1 MPSQFHGRGANTR
14 RPPAM
19 LKWFFGARTL
29 DDHLQAGHFA
39 PALEILDGALKAQ
52 PEEPELLEKRALVL
66 ERLGRGAEAGEVLVK
81 LAKRFA
87 DRGFGLRA
95 IALLK
100 KAQQLATPPAGLEA
114 MMRDIAALAHLDDV
128 AASPLFRMFTRD
140 ELVAIVRQLQLLSFE
155 PGHILLMQG
164 QPGDSLFVIA
174 AGEVRV
180 FAQDG
185 AGKPTAVA
193 KIPAPAFFGEIAV
206 VRGGARTATITAASP
221 VTVLE
226 LTLAGLD
233 AISADRP
240 NVRKVLVEFAE
251 LREGELQRQ
260 GLLKGHART

>member
-1 MPSQFHGRGANTR
+1 MVLQVPGALFVQASVR
-14 RPPAM
+14 RPLYTAWPA
-19 LKWFFGARTL
+19 RV
-29 DDHLQAGHFA
+29 D
-39 PALEILDGALKAQ
+39 
-52 PEEPELLEKRALVL
+52 
-66 ERLGRGAEAGEVLVK
+66 EAGQVLVQ

-100 KAQQLATPPAGLEA
+100 KAQQLKPAPPGLDV

-128 AASPLFRMFTRD
+128 AASPLFRMFSRD
-140 ELVAIVRQLQLLSFE
+140 ELVAIVQQLQLLSFE
-155 PGHILLMQG
+155 PGEILLMQG

-174 AGEVRV
+174 TGEVRV

-193 KIPAPAFFGEIAV
+193 KMPAPAFFGEIAV
-206 VRGGARTATITAASP
+206 VRGGPRTATVTAASP
-221 VTVLE
+221 VAVLE

-233 AISADRP
+233 AISAHQP

-251 LREGELQRQ
+251 QREADLQRQ
-260 GLLKGHART
+260 GLLKGPART

>member
-1 MPSQFHGRGANTR
+1 
-14 RPPAM
+14 M
-19 LKWFFGARTL
+19 LSWFFGARTVEG
-29 DDHLQAGHFA
+29 HLQAGQYA
-39 PALEILDGALKAQ
+39 PALALLDEALAAQ

-66 ERLGRGAEAGEVLVK
+66 ARLDRTEEAGQLLVL

-87 DRGFGLRA
+87 DRGFGMRS

-100 KAQQLATPPAGLEA
+100 KAQQLAAPPAGIDA
-114 MMRDIAALAHLDDV
+114 MLRDIAALAHLDDV

-140 ELVAIVRQLQLLSFE
+140 ELVAIVQQLQLLSFE
-155 PGHILLMQG
+155 PGEILLVQG

-180 FAQDG
+180 YAQDG
-185 AGKPTAVA
+185 GGKPVA
-193 KIPAPAFFGEIAV
+193 IAKMPAPAFFGEIAV

-226 LTLAGLD
+226 LTLDGLA
-233 AISADRP
+233 AISAHQP

-251 LREGELQRQ
+251 QREAELQRH
-260 GLLKGHART
+260 GLLPGQAPT

>member
-1 MPSQFHGRGANTR
+1 
-14 RPPAM
+14 M
-19 LKWFFGARTL
+19 LNWFFGARTL
-29 DDHLQAGHFA
+29 DDHLQARHFA

-100 KAQQLATPPAGLEA
+100 KAQQLATPPADLEA
-114 MMRDIAALAHLDDV
+114 MMSDIAALAHLDDV

-140 ELVAIVRQLQLLSFE
+140 ELVAIVQQLQLLSFE
-155 PGHILLMQG
+155 PGDILLMQG

-185 AGKPTAVA
+185 AGKPTTVA

-206 VRGGARTATITAASP
+206 VRGGARTATITAASR

-260 GLLKGHART
+260 GLLKGHARS